1 MAVLIADSGA
11 DFFKTGSGSVG
22 GTRGPEIKDIQ
33 LVREVV
39 GKRLR
44 IKVVG
49 GISTYDQAL
58 SFIEAGADRIGTSHA
73 VEIVEGTG
81 GDRESSGE

>member
-1 MAVLIADSGA
+1 VGDS
-11 DFFKTGSGSVG
+11 
-22 GTRGPEIKDIQ
+22 RGPEIKDVQ
-33 LVREVV
+33 LVREAV

-73 VEIVEGTG
+73 VEIVEGMVL
-81 GDRESSGE
+81 DRKSNGE